1 MRAVLAAAVALLVAT
16 PASAQS
22 FTWRARAVAETTSIR
37 ANDRAS
43 LSQASEKWTSER
55 TLIAAADGTWTLAD
69 RARGS
74 VALAG
79 LASDPGG
86 GNLRIREGYVRVS
99 PATWLD
105 IEAGKRIVR
114 WGVGYGFA
122 PAGVLDPPRVASDP
136 TDRLQLN
143 EGRLM
148 GRADAFRGDSSVTLA
163 VAERRS
169 AVRFGTLLHGGVE
182 IGLIASASRAA
193 APQFAAT
200 VTHVIGDR
208 LGWHA
213 EALVHSHE
221 GRRTASAAIGAQYT
235 FETGLN
241 VVVEYHRNGRGLDD
255 EDWRNVLSGRRSPGS
270 RPARQNTLFFRA
282 AAADAD
288 ARVAPELIAIAN
300 LDDGGW
306 TIVPALGWRFG
317 DRVTIHA
324 RALRLTGDS
333 RSLAGTAPV
342 TTQITSGVTV
352 RF

>member
-1 MRAVLAAAVALLVAT
+1 MRTPIVCGLALLVAA
-16 PASAQS
+16 PVSAQS
-22 FTWRARAVAETTSIR
+22 VTWRARAIAEVTSVR
-37 ANDRAS
+37 ANDRAP
-43 LSQASEKWTSER
+43 LRQASDPWTLER
-55 TLIAAADGTWTLAD
+55 TLVASADGTWTLAD
-69 RARGS
+69 RASGS

-79 LASDPGG
+79 LASDPGAG
-86 GNLRIREGYVRVS
+86 ALKVREAYIRVAA
-99 PATWLD
+99 ATWLD
-105 IEAGKRIVR
+105 VEAGTRLVR

-122 PAGVLDPPRVASDP
+122 PAGVLDPARVAHDP

-148 GRADAFRGDSSVTLA
+148 VRADAFRGDSSVTLA

-169 AVRFGTLLHGGVE
+169 AVRVGTLLNGGVE

-200 VTHVIGDR
+200 VTHVIGDH
-208 LGWHA
+208 LEWHA

-255 EDWRNVLSGRRSPGS
+255 EDWQDVLSGRRSPGS
-270 RPARQNTLFFRA
+270 RPARQHTLFFRA

-288 ARVAPELIAIAN
+288 ARLAPELIAIAN

-333 RSLAGTAPV
+333 RALAGTAPF